1 MEAEA
6 DGAIAAEAPIHFR
19 TERAQTKSVPFLYIR
34 NVLAVRREEN
44 PLPDYSICFFLD
56 IEQLFI
62 FFLFAFWCFYFR

>member
-44 PLPDYSICFFLD
+44 PLPDYSGCFFR
-56 IEQLFI
+56 
-62 FFLFAFWCFYFR
+62 Y